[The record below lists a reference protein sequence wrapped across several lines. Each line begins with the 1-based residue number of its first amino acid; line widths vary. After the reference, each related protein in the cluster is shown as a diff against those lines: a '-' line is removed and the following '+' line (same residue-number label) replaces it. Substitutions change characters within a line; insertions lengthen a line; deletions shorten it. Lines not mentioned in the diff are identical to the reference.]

1 MPKTAHCC
9 AGSSPPVELVD
20 GADHH
25 IRLARWARLAYA
37 GAMSKHDF
45 DLLVI
50 GAGSGGVRASRI
62 AAGHGAR
69 VAVAEEYR
77 VGGTC
82 VIRGCVPKKLLVYGA
97 HFAEDLDDARR
108 FGWQIEGKRF
118 DWATLRDNVAAEVD
132 RLNGLFQDT
141 LDNNKVTTLLGH
153 ARLIDAN
160 TVDVAKDGI
169 SQRYTA
175 AKILIA
181 SGARPYTPDVPG
193 AEHGITSNEVF
204 HLPALP
210 RRMVIAGAG
219 YIATEFA
226 GVFHEFGTDVTL
238 INRSDTILRG
248 WEPALADRLL
258 QISLAKGLNFKLNC
272 RLERVEK
279 TDTGLVLH
287 FADGKTLETDVLMWA
302 LGRVANVEG
311 LGLDTVGVAL
321 NEKGAIA
328 VDADNQTNVPGIFA
342 VGDVTDRVQLT
353 PVAIREGHSF
363 ADTQFGNKPW
373 RVDYNAIPSAVFSN
387 PPLGSVGMTEAQARN
402 AYGLVKVFTS
412 DFRPMKNVL
421 AGRNE
426 RALYKLVV
434 DSATDRVVGAHM
446 IGPDAPEILQAV
458 AIAVKAQLT
467 KAQFD
472 ETMALHPTM
481 SEELVLMR

>member
-1 MPKTAHCC
+1 M
-9 AGSSPPVELVD
+9 SS
-20 GADHH
+20 
-25 IRLARWARLAYA
+25 
-37 GAMSKHDF
+37 HDF

-82 VIRGCVPKKLLVYGA
+82 VIRGCVPKKLLVYGS
-97 HFAEDLDDARR
+97 HFAEDLEDARR

-118 DWATLRDNVAAEVD
+118 DWAVLRDNVAAEVD
-132 RLNGLFQDT
+132 RLNGLYQNT
-141 LDNNKVTTLLGH
+141 LDNNQVTTLLGH
-153 ARLIDAN
+153 ARIIDAH
-160 TVDVAKDGI
+160 TVEVEG
-169 SQRYTA
+169 QRHTA
-175 AKILIA
+175 GTILIA
-181 SGARPYTPDVPG
+181 SGARPFTPDIPG
-193 AEHGITSNEVF
+193 AEHGITSNDVF
-204 HLPALP
+204 HLPTLP

-226 GVFHEFGTDVTL
+226 GVFHELGVDVTL
-238 INRSDTILRG
+238 INRSETILRG
-248 WEPALADRLL
+248 WEPALSDRLL
-258 QISLAKGLNFKLNC
+258 QISMAKGLNFKLNC

-279 TDTGLVLH
+279 TEAGLVLH
-287 FADGKTLETDVLMWA
+287 FADGKTMETDVVLWA
-302 LGRVANVEG
+302 LGRVPNVEG
-311 LGLDTVGVAL
+311 LGLEDVGVAL

-328 VDADNQTNVPGIFA
+328 VDADNRTNVPTVFA

-353 PVAIREGHSF
+353 PVALREGHSF
-363 ADTQFGNKPW
+363 ADRQFGEKNW
-373 RVDYNAIPSAVFSN
+373 HVDYNAIPSAVFSN

-402 AYGLVKVFTS
+402 AYGQVKIYTS

-434 DSATDRVVGAHM
+434 DAATDRVVGAHM

-458 AIAVKAQLT
+458 AIAVKAGLT

-472 ETMALHPTM
+472 DTMALHPTM